1 MSEIHIFNHNAM
13 ATQFQVRIAG
23 EEKTYAAQTAQAAF
37 ALVDELESRLSRF
50 RANSEISQIAQL
62 APGEKLRLSEPV
74 FTCLEIARR
83 MELVTRGAFS
93 ATAAA
98 LKTQAAMPLWSLAP
112 KDFSIRCDRGKLELD
127 LGAIGK
133 GFALD
138 RMAEVLREWDCP
150 AFLLVAGGSSILAG
164 DAPAGTAGWSCGLGD
179 DNSPQRYWLKN
190 CSLSG
195 SGLTVKGQH
204 ILDPRTGRTG
214 HRRFRA
220 WVLADTAA
228 ESDALSTAA
237 MVLSEMEITGV
248 VADNPGWLF
257 FLPGE
262 KEPRL
267 FGARALPSHMP
278 SAPRQDEVCSEIRCA
293 SLGHPLACA
302 GESAGRGCGNPA
314 VRHSL
319 CFQEPCPF
327 DHVCPLCL

>member
-214 HRRFRA
+214 DRRFRA
-220 WVLADTAA
+220 WALADTAA

-262 KEPRL
+262 KAPRL